1 LFSGGICFLFLA
13 AFCWVIEEKGYKKW
27 AFPLIVIG
35 MNSMAAYLIAHLT
48 PEFLMSTFRI
58 HLGAHFFAFAGNG
71 LQPLFEGA
79 AVLGVFWL
87 MLYWMYKR
95 KIFLRI

>member
-1 LFSGGICFLFLA
+1 MFLA
-13 AFCWVIEEKGYKKW
+13 AFCWVIEAKGYKKW

-48 PEFLMSTFRI
+48 PEFIFSTFRI
-58 HLGAHFFAFAGNG
+58 HFGANDFAFGSLG
-71 LQPLFEGA
+71 LQPFFEGA

>member
-1 LFSGGICFLFLA
+1 M
-13 AFCWVIEEKGYKKW
+13 IEAKGYKKW

-48 PEFLMSTFRI
+48 PGFLMSTLSI
-58 HLGAHFFAFAGNG
+58 HLGAHFFAFAGAG
-71 LQPLFEGA
+71 LQPFFEGLV
-79 AVLGVFWL
+79 VLAIFWL
-87 MLYWMYKR
+87 MLYWMCKK